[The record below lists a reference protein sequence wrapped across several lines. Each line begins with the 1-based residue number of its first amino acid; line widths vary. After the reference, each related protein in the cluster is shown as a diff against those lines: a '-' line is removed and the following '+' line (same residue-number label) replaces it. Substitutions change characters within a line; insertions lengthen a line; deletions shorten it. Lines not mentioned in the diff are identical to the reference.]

1 MTQSG
6 KGKRKGCNV
15 AEAVRAIA
23 KPIAESLG
31 LELWDVRYV
40 KEGAD
45 WFLRIFIDKPEG
57 VGIDDCTA
65 MSRAVDGPLDE
76 MDPIQQ
82 AYCLEVCS
90 PGINRQLVRP
100 EHFEA
105 FLGAPVRVK
114 LIRPMEDGTK
124 VLSGVLDDYTPEGA
138 VVLLVDEETSCTIE
152 KKEIVSVCVADDDDL
167 FDE

>member
-6 KGKRKGCNV
+6 KGKRKGGNV

-124 VLSGVLDDYTPEGA
+124 VLSGVLDD
-138 VVLLVDEETSCTIE
+138 
-152 KKEIVSVCVADDDDL
+152 
-167 FDE
+167 